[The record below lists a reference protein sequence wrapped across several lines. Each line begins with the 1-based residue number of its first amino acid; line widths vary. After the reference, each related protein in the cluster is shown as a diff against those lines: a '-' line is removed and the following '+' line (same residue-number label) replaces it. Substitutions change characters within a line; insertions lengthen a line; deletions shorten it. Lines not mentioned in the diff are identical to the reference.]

1 VQHGEI
7 PGKQKA
13 LAMAW
18 AGRMSDRGFFQKYTY
33 NHECKLITP
42 RANTFMVRRTKED
55 AEETRHQ
62 LLEAAQRVFADK
74 GVSRTSLQDIAQA
87 AGVTRGAIY
96 WHFKNKAEL
105 FNAMMDSAV
114 LPMEQAM
121 QQMGHDA
128 GQDPLVELA
137 QAILQTMRIIES
149 DARTRAIFEVA
160 TLKVEYVDEL
170 LAVKLRHVQCYVEGT
185 RQMQRS
191 LEDAATRRAVTL
203 TVPADT
209 AAHGLHALMVGLI
222 HTWML
227 DSSGFQLVA
236 VSEVVIRTY
245 LAGLGLK
252 I

>member
-1 VQHGEI
+1 
-7 PGKQKA
+7 
-13 LAMAW
+13 
-18 AGRMSDRGFFQKYTY
+18 
-33 NHECKLITP
+33 
-42 RANTFMVRRTKED
+42 
-55 AEETRHQ
+55 
-62 LLEAAQRVFADK
+62 
-74 GVSRTSLQDIAQA
+74 VSRTSLQDIAQA

-128 GQDPLVELA
+128 GQDPLDELER
-137 QAILQTMRIIES
+137 AILQMMRRIES

-170 LAVKLRHVQCYVEGT
+170 LAVKQRHVECYLAGT

-191 LEDAATRRAVTL
+191 LEDAAARRAL
-203 TVPADT
+203 MLAVPADT

-227 DSSGFQLVA
+227 EPARFKLVA
-236 VSEVVIRTY
+236 VSQAAIRTY
-245 LAGLGLK
+245 LAGLGLRF
-252 I
+252 

>member
-1 VQHGEI
+1 
-7 PGKQKA
+7 
-13 LAMAW
+13 
-18 AGRMSDRGFFQKYTY
+18 
-33 NHECKLITP
+33 
-42 RANTFMVRRTKED
+42 MVRRTKED

-62 LLEAAQRVFADK
+62 LLEAAQRVFAEK

-96 WHFKNKAEL
+96 WHFRNKAEL

-121 QQMGHDA
+121 QQMGHDV
-128 GQDPLVELA
+128 GQDPLIELERA
-137 QAILQTMRIIES
+137 VLQTMHSIES

-170 LAVKLRHVQCYVEGT
+170 LAVKQRHVACYREGT

-191 LEDAATRRAVTL
+191 LEEAAARRVVRL

-209 AAHGLHALMVGLI
+209 AAQGLHALMVGLI

-227 DSSGFQLVA
+227 EPSAFKLVA
-236 VSEVVIRTY
+236 VSQTAIRTY
-245 LAGLGLK
+245 LAGLGLNM
-252 I
+252 IT

>member
-1 VQHGEI
+1 
-7 PGKQKA
+7 
-13 LAMAW
+13 MA
-18 AGRMSDRGFFQKYTY
+18 
-33 NHECKLITP
+33 
-42 RANTFMVRRTKED
+42 RRTKED

-62 LLEAAQRVFADK
+62 LLEAAQRVFAEK

-105 FNAMMDSAV
+105 FNAIMDSAV

-128 GQDPLVELA
+128 GQDPLDELER
-137 QAILQTMRIIES
+137 AILQMMRRIES

-170 LAVKLRHVQCYVEGT
+170 LAVKQRHVECYLAGT

-191 LEDAATRRAVTL
+191 LEDAAARRAL
-203 TVPADT
+203 MLAVPADT

-227 DSSGFQLVA
+227 EPARFKLVA
-236 VSEVVIRTY
+236 VSQAAIRTY
-245 LAGLGLK
+245 LAGLGLRF
-252 I
+252 

>member
-1 VQHGEI
+1 
-7 PGKQKA
+7 
-13 LAMAW
+13 
-18 AGRMSDRGFFQKYTY
+18 
-33 NHECKLITP
+33 
-42 RANTFMVRRTKED
+42 MVRRTKED

-62 LLEAAQRVFADK
+62 LLEAAQRVFAEK

-128 GQDPLVELA
+128 GQDPLVELECA
-137 QAILQTMRIIES
+137 VLQTMHSIES

-170 LAVKLRHVQCYVEGT
+170 LAVKQRHVQCYLAGT
-185 RQMQRS
+185 CQMQRS
-191 LEDAATRRAVTL
+191 LEDAAKRRAVTL
-203 TVPADT
+203 AVPADT

-222 HTWML
+222 HSWML
-227 DSSGFQLVA
+227 EPAGFKLVA
-236 VSEVVIRTY
+236 VSQAAIRTY

-252 I
+252 F

>member
-1 VQHGEI
+1 
-7 PGKQKA
+7 
-13 LAMAW
+13 
-18 AGRMSDRGFFQKYTY
+18 
-33 NHECKLITP
+33 
-42 RANTFMVRRTKED
+42 MVRRTKED

-62 LLEAAQRVFADK
+62 LLEAAQRVFAEK

-121 QQMGHDA
+121 QQIGHDA
-128 GQDPLVELA
+128 GQDPLVELERA
-137 QAILQTMRIIES
+137 MLQTMRSIES
-149 DARTRAIFEVA
+149 NARTRAIFEVA

-170 LAVKLRHVQCYVEGT
+170 LAVKQRHVKCYLDGT
-185 RQMQRS
+185 QQMQRS
-191 LEDAATRRAVTL
+191 LEDAAARRAVTL
-203 TVPADT
+203 AVPAAV

-227 DSSGFQLVA
+227 EPVA
-236 VSEVVIRTY
+236 FRLEAVAQTAIRTY
-245 LAGLGLK
+245 LAGLGLRP
-252 I
+252 

>member
-1 VQHGEI
+1 
-7 PGKQKA
+7 
-13 LAMAW
+13 MA
-18 AGRMSDRGFFQKYTY
+18 
-33 NHECKLITP
+33 
-42 RANTFMVRRTKED
+42 RRTKED

-62 LLEAAQRVFADK
+62 LLEAAQRVFAEK

-128 GQDPLVELA
+128 RQDPLVELERA
-137 QAILQTMRIIES
+137 VLQTMRSIES

-170 LAVKLRHVQCYVEGT
+170 LAVKQRHVQCYLDGT

-191 LEDAATRRAVTL
+191 LEDAAARRAVAL
-203 TVPADT
+203 AVPADT

-227 DSSGFQLVA
+227 EPSRFKLVA
-236 VSEVVIRTY
+236 VSQIAIRTY

-252 I
+252 F